1 MTRWNLTIPD
11 DADRLVRVFLA
22 RLGMKKGDLSAF
34 VVDACRREVLRRTLA
49 EVQEQNADLSP
60 EEAMR
65 LAEEAVAAARAARS

>member
-11 DADRLVRVFLA
+11 EADRLVRVFLA

-49 EVQEQNADLSP
+49 EVQGHNADLSS

-65 LAEEAVAAARAARS
+65 RAEEAVAAARAARS